1 MKSTY
6 RFLSGI
12 RHSLLAALA
21 TFLFFPANGQVSF
34 FNKYNSPQPVS
45 GGQVCNA
52 GLTPDQSAYYFTCK
66 ELLLETDLAGHV
78 RWGRELKYN
87 NLAIIIASLEERAA
101 GGFYGGGYALD
112 QALPGYI
119 NFIFRLDTAGN
130 TIWAKEI
137 QLGYQYAQIM
147 RVAPTADGGL
157 GICAISSVIN
167 GQSGAWVG
175 KTDSLGNLLWGKN
188 IRHGINATRGTSIA
202 PTRDGGFIVA
212 SKINMM
218 SSGDLH
224 TGLSRLDA
232 NGNLL
237 WTQSISGAGSNDWP
251 YAIQCADGG
260 FAVAGSGS
268 AYGSEGFRLCRTDSL
283 GNLLWSTSYFNLP
296 DFCYAQKVHETADHG
311 FALTGVFMDMINFY
325 PYPFMIRTDSIGDPR
340 WARKLFY
347 INSCGASSW
356 DVQETPDG
364 GFLLPVA
371 DLALIKTDPDG
382 DIACVSFPVNITAV
396 DTLVA
401 QTSSLDFVNG
411 SAMVA
416 ATITNTLL
424 PITDSTICTGKFSP
438 TGILVNEPENAIAV
452 FPNPSEGLFTLQI
465 ENGNAPYTVAVYNSI
480 GQLVRS
486 YKNTSPQL
494 VIDLTTADA
503 GIYVVRIT
511 GEAGHYGRTAKLMK
525 R

>member
-1 MKSTY
+1 MQTSVRIICLTRK
-6 RFLSGI
+6 
-12 RHSLLAALA
+12 LLMAVFVVFVL
-21 TFLFFPANGQVSF
+21 QVNAQQSF
-34 FNKYNSPQPVS
+34 YNRYFGPQPMS
-45 GGQVCNA
+45 GGQLCNA
-52 GLTPDQSAYYFTCK
+52 GVTPDQSAYFFTCK
-66 ELLLETDLAGHV
+66 EMLLETDLAGHV
-78 RWGRELKYN
+78 SWGREFTYN
-87 NLAIIIASLEERAA
+87 NLAIDIASFEERAT
-101 GGFYGGGYALD
+101 GGYYGGGFALD

-119 NFIFRLDTAGN
+119 NFIFRLDSAGN

-137 QLGYQYAQIM
+137 QLGYPYAQIM
-147 RVAPTADGGL
+147 RVVPTADGGV
-157 GICAISSVIN
+157 GICAINSLIN

-188 IRHGINATRGTSIA
+188 IRHGINVTRGTSIA

-237 WTQSISGAGSNDWP
+237 WTQSFSGAGSNDWP

-296 DFCYAQKVHETADHG
+296 DFCYAQKVLQTADHG
-311 FALTGVFMDMINFY
+311 FALSGVFMDMITFNT
-325 PYPFMIRTDSIGDPR
+325 YPFMIRTDSIGDPR
-340 WARKLFY
+340 WARKLFF
-347 INSCGASSW
+347 SSFCGASSW
-356 DVQETPDG
+356 DMEETPDG
-364 GFLLPVA
+364 GFLLPAA
-371 DLALIKTDPDG
+371 DLTLIKTDPDG

-411 SAMVA
+411 SAMVN

-424 PITDSTICTGKFSP
+424 PFTDTTFCAGKFSP
-438 TGILVNEPENAIAV
+438 TAITEQDFADALSV
-452 FPNPSEGLFTLQI
+452 YPNPSQGIFNLQFA
-465 ENGNAPYTVAVYNSI
+465 NSTATYDFAVYNAT
-480 GQLVRS
+480 GQIVHR
-486 YKNTSPQL
+486 YKNNAASLQL
-494 VIDLTTADA
+494 DLTAAAD
-503 GIYVVRIT
+503 GIYFVRVTASDATYSRVVRLL
-511 GEAGHYGRTAKLMK
+511 KK
-525 R
+525 